1 MMLCARISFTLLKKL
16 LQEAPCY
23 SAPAAPPAHTPSV
36 IVVPNVPTV
45 AMAARTAAST
55 SGSAPSSA

>member
-1 MMLCARISFTLLKKL
+1 MLCARISFTWLKKL
-16 LQEAPCY
+16 LQEAPLY
-23 SAPAAPPAHTPSV
+23 SDPASPPSHTPSV
-36 IVVPNVPTV
+36 IVAPNVPKV